1 MSPRRHVRRRLLCL
15 AAMATVAGCSFSG
28 SGPKPHPL
36 TVVTDFATK
45 SQYTR
50 PRAVAMVA
58 GVKRTIDER
67 GNRVGAY
74 TVALAEGDVPELYDG
89 PECQPRGERYAQNPR
104 IVAVIGTDRGAC
116 AAYLV
121 PALNRAGLA
130 AISPIDATP
139 GLTHEVPGHASIP
152 DCYQC
157 SPNFYPTGT
166 RNYLRVVSTIDSEGR
181 AAARLLFSLGSRRAF
196 IVTDGGG
203 FTTAWI
209 ALGFAA
215 EARRIGLRV
224 VGQAAYTPLFV
235 PTYGS
240 VARRAISARADAV
253 LLMAP
258 TLQDGSHVLK
268 AVKAAGFRGRIV
280 SSLSITELVAGGS
293 LTQHEPMFGPREK
306 QVNGVFFTWN
316 QLPLEALPK
325 TASDFVTRLGI
336 DENATDAVYAAEATN
351 VLLDAIAASDGTRP
365 GIRDELFR
373 VRRNGLLGRISFDA
387 NGDVQPQ
394 RIAIFRARGG
404 RPVFLR
410 TVTLHAS

>member
-1 MSPRRHVRRRLLCL
+1 
-15 AAMATVAGCSFSG
+15 
-28 SGPKPHPL
+28 
-36 TVVTDFATK
+36 
-45 SQYTR
+45 
-50 PRAVAMVA
+50 MVA
-58 GVKRTIDER
+58 GVKRAIDEH

-74 TVALAEGDVPELYDG
+74 TVTLAEGDVPAFYDG
-89 PECQPRGERYAQNPR
+89 PECQARGQRYAQNPR
-104 IVAVIGTDRGAC
+104 IVAVIGTDRGPC

-130 AISPIDATP
+130 AISPTEATP

-157 SPNFYPTGT
+157 SPSFYPTGV

-196 IVTDGGG
+196 IVTNGEG
-203 FTTAWI
+203 FNTAWI
-209 ALGFAA
+209 ALAFAA

-224 VGQAAYTPLFV
+224 VGEAAYTPFFV

-240 VARRAISARADAV
+240 VAKRAISARADAM

-258 TLQDGSHVLK
+258 TLHDGSRVLK
-268 AVKAAGFRGRIV
+268 AVKAAGFQGRIV

-293 LTQHEPMFGPREK
+293 LMPHEPMFGPRES

-325 TASDFVTRLGI
+325 TARDFVTRLGI
-336 DENATDAVYAAEATN
+336 DDNATDAVYAAEATN
-351 VLLDAIAASDGTRP
+351 VLLDAIEASDGTRP
-365 GIRDELFR
+365 GIRDQLFR

-404 RPVFLR
+404 RPVFLH
-410 TVTLHAS
+410 TVTLHAN